1 MIVIKCL
8 KEYGSNPKYVAP
20 LTDTLKDMVG
30 KAYTEKAFELKIEEM
45 KLKAKEITHTKVV
58 VEIYHVGGQVSQ
70 VSIRREGRLDYFAYA
85 QTLNIDHVAVENIH
99 GEVLTLEN
107 KAEQAL
113 YNIASRYGFGVVDSD
128 EKHAYHVDLKKG
140 GAA

>member
-1 MIVIKCL
+1 MIVIRHL
-8 KEYGSNPKYVAP
+8 TVYGSNPKYVAP
-20 LTDTLKDMVG
+20 LIDTLEDMVG

-45 KLKAKEITHTKVV
+45 KLKAKEITNTEVV
-58 VEIYHVGGQVSQ
+58 VEFEHLNGQ

-107 KAEQAL
+107 RAEQAL
-113 YNIASRYGFGVVDSD
+113 YDIASRYEFGVVDPD
-128 EKHAYHVDLKKG
+128 EKDAYYVNLKEG
-140 GAA
+140 GKA

>member
-1 MIVIKCL
+1 MIVIKHL
-8 KEYGSNPKYVAP
+8 KVYGFNPKYVAP
-20 LTDTLKDMVG
+20 LTDTLEDMVG
-30 KAYTEKAFELKIEEM
+30 KAYTKKAFELKIEEM
-45 KLKAKEITHTKVV
+45 KLKAKEITHTEVV
-58 VEIYHVGGQVSQ
+58 VEFEHLERQ

-113 YNIASRYGFGVVDSD
+113 YNIASRYGFDMVDPD
-128 EKHAYHVDLKKG
+128 EMDIKLYE
-140 GAA
+140 